1 MESEMIK
8 KRICYFYLF
17 LLIVIP
23 TLSAEDKRIIHY
35 DSYLNPESLI
45 VIIENGD
52 QWSIYQRL
60 DEDTTNQSNG
70 EYGCTL
76 VHNYFGPMPGIK
88 NSNWIIGWNNQNI
101 ILYIEI
107 LSTDVM
113 TIDGLKIGMTKEDVI
128 EALGVPFIEY
138 EDRFRY
144 QNSENEVCG
153 ILFVFDDDG
162 IIERIIL
169 FAYV

>member
-1 MESEMIK
+1 MIK
-8 KRICYFYLF
+8 VRICFFLLF
-17 LLIVIP
+17 LLFVMS
-23 TLSAEDKRIIHY
+23 TLSAEEDRIINY

-45 VIIENGD
+45 IITENGN
-52 QWSIYQRL
+52 QWSIYQQV
-60 DEDTTNQSNG
+60 DEDTTNLSNG

-76 VHNYFGPMPGIK
+76 VHGHFGPMPGVK

-153 ILFVFDDDG
+153 ILFVFNDG
-162 IIERIIL
+162 SVIERIIL